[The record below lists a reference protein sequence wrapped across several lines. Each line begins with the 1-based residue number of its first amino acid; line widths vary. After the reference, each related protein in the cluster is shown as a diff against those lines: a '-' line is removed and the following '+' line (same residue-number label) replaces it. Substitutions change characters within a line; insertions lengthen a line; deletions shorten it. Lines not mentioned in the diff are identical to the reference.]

1 MHSKYI
7 KKSRVRQ
14 TKVAHRLQGLGIS
27 SQPCRGFNPT
37 EEFRAVNFSSIEV
50 MSSLAIIVLIVV
62 GVP

>member
-1 MHSKYI
+1 LL
-7 KKSRVRQ
+7 
-14 TKVAHRLQGLGIS
+14 TAFKVS
-27 SQPCRGFNPT
+27 GFLRNLAVDSTPT